1 MYVELQLVDYT
12 NKSYDILQYS
22 INTWCVFTFRYG
34 RILMG
39 DTPWKEA
46 LQPVV
51 HKHFSCSDYL
61 CFFNNPYNGFIYT
74 SFQERATFIS
84 HGNTAKL
91 AKDHGDL
98 KLAQICGII
107 AVDEKRHET
116 AYTKVALAATMTK
129 KIKMLAPFLYDGQD
143 DSLFKHYSAVAQ
155 RLGVYTAKDYA
166 DILEFLVG
174 RYGVEKLRM
183 QDFMYGL
190 PLRIRKL
197 EERALE
203 RTKSHSSIDATVPFN
218 WVFGREIG
226 V

>member
-1 MYVELQLVDYT
+1 
-12 NKSYDILQYS
+12 
-22 INTWCVFTFRYG
+22 
-34 RILMG
+34 
-39 DTPWKEA
+39 
-46 LQPVV
+46 
-51 HKHFSCSDYL
+51 
-61 CFFNNPYNGFIYT
+61 
-74 SFQERATFIS
+74 
-84 HGNTAKL
+84 
-91 AKDHGDL
+91 
-98 KLAQICGII
+98 
-107 AVDEKRHET
+107 
-116 AYTKVALAATMTK
+116 
-129 KIKMLAPFLYDGQD
+129 MLAPFLYDGQD

-155 RLGVYTAKDYA
+155 HLGVYTAKDYA

-174 RYGVEKLRM
+174 RYGEEKMSRGM